1 MAKKVSKNQRTD
13 RGKNTQ
19 RKRVAKM
26 IVAEKKPNGHYHL
39 GNTLSLRIFTTV
51 GTLRK
56 RVAKMIVAEKKPNG
70 HYRFVQ
76 KIVNLD
82 DVQNELNAAKSAL

>member
-26 IVAEKKPNGHYHL
+26 VVAEKKANGQ
-39 GNTLSLRIFTTV
+39 
-51 GTLRK
+51 
-56 RVAKMIVAEKKPNG
+56 
-70 HYRFVQ
+70 YRFVQ
-76 KIVNLD
+76 KIVELD
-82 DVQNELNAAKSAL
+82 DVQNHLNAAKSAL

>member
-26 IVAEKKPNGHYHL
+26 VVAEKKPNGQ
-39 GNTLSLRIFTTV
+39 
-51 GTLRK
+51 
-56 RVAKMIVAEKKPNG
+56 
-70 HYRFVQ
+70 YRFVQ
-76 KIVNLD
+76 KIVELD
-82 DVQNELNAAKSAL
+82 NVQEELNAAKTAL